1 MQKNQDRSASGT
13 DADPLKSGP
22 RIVSRDQDQRL
33 KPIMTNNAAAMS
45 SQRSHQGLRSFM
57 LAQRQSQDIGCRLS
71 FKTATANPQSR
82 VDAGLSRASLLCAAP
97 ATAQSLSNAASRGI
111 RTAGH
116 SRSALF
122 QMGNAE
128 LFGKWLSKKRCSS
141 LSSWPDRIASSSIHP
156 ITNAKDVSKSAVGFI
171 ELPQTH
177 RTAST
182 FHDCRETIP
191 MAIYWIEAEISGFL
205 STFRCW
211 RGPSPA
217 RGGRDAHLTAGGTP
231 ALRRSVRLVG
241 CPSGTAIPQTAPP
254 YFSSL
259 SNPAV
264 LV

>member
-1 MQKNQDRSASGT
+1 
-13 DADPLKSGP
+13 
-22 RIVSRDQDQRL
+22 
-33 KPIMTNNAAAMS
+33 
-45 SQRSHQGLRSFM
+45 M
-57 LAQRQSQDIGCRLS
+57 LAQRKRQDIGCRLS
-71 FKTATANPQSR
+71 FKTATANSQSR
-82 VDAGLSRASLLCAAP
+82 VDAGLSCASLLCAAP
-97 ATAQSLSNAASRGI
+97 AI
-111 RTAGH
+111 R
-116 SRSALF
+116 
-122 QMGNAE
+122 
-128 LFGKWLSKKRCSS
+128 
-141 LSSWPDRIASSSIHP
+141 P

-191 MAIYWIEAEISGFL
+191 MGIYWIEAEISGFL

-217 RGGRDAHLTAGGTP
+217 RGGRDAHLTAGRTP

-241 CPSGTAIPQTAPP
+241 CSSGTAISQTAPP